1 MDLSTLYQ
9 DRAAHLDRQIRR
21 LRGRARGF
29 VSGEI
34 VSFLA
39 AVACVTA
46 ITVTDLPVLKMVE
59 TFGAAVC
66 AVVYVVIRRRDGMN
80 DERIRRLEDLRQVY
94 LNELS
99 AQRGDF
105 GCFDDGQRYV
115 DIHHAYSYDLD
126 LFGRDGLYQR
136 MERMATTGGCDAL
149 AERLCSADGRMSTT
163 GIPHGCDEQDRACR
177 ERIETLARDEEFRS
191 AFISYGVR
199 QKIDTEAIRRA
210 LRAAGEVGVSRRLG
224 SAWVLALAWADLAAF
239 YIVLV
244 LAGMGKVSGMLP
256 LWWGILQFFGIYLL
270 CTGPLRRIGAAI
282 DRLHGQLKQF
292 FNVVKL
298 MDAGRAEVF
307 KRLTALLDG
316 IDKRGN
322 VMGLMMVD
330 TFALYD
336 LFLVRKFL
344 RWVEHGRLEM
354 EQWIDRVVKMD
365 QDVTV
370 ATWLYNH
377 PETCWPRWSDAQ
389 GVDVEARGLYHPF
402 LGERAVRNDFH
413 IDDRH
418 FYIIT
423 GANMAGKSTFLR
435 SVGVNYVLARIG
447 FPVCAETFRVS
458 RFKLFSSMRTSDD
471 LAHGISYFNA
481 ELRRLGELIESL
493 TPLVPAPETRETDHA
508 AGKGLDMGQE
518 QPEMREMELNSKE
531 NEDIKPLT
539 RHSTPSLS
547 RGEGG
552 GDEASLLILDEI
564 LKGTNSLDKLNGSR
578 LFLDTVARMNVTGIV
593 ATHDLELSKMEDERF
608 HNYCFEIELGTD
620 VTYSY
625 KITAGVARNQNATFL
640 LKQLLNGL
648 QDKSNRMSKGSG
660 MTCKIV

>member
-34 VSFLA
+34 VSFFA

-224 SAWVLALAWADLAAF
+224 SAWVLALALSDLVAF

-282 DRLHGQLKQF
+282 DRLHGQLRQF
-292 FNVVKL
+292 VNVVKL

-307 KRLTALLDG
+307 KRLTDLLDG

-344 RWVEHGRLEM
+344 RWVEHDRLEM

-402 LGERAVRNDFH
+402 LGERAVRNDFR

-435 SVGVNYVLARIG
+435 SVGVNCVLARIG

-493 TPLVPAPETRETDHA
+493 TPLVPSPETRETDHA
-508 AGKGLDMGQE
+508 AGKGPDEGQE
-518 QPEMREMELNSKE
+518 PPEMREKELNSKE

-547 RGEGG
+547 RGEGR

-640 LKQLLNGL
+640 LKQLLNRL
-648 QDKSNRMSKGSG
+648 
-660 MTCKIV
+660 